1 MYIYIYLYVC
11 IKEEKQDILNTC
23 IYVLKSKA
31 LKKKCPDTTLWDKK
45 PSKNT
50 NEFIY
55 FFFFVHFLLGMQS
68 TIKSS
73 GFSQWDSFKRIKLF
87 YVSGYQL
94 IGVCFCVK
102 IEGMHSF
109 LLLLPKFHLVEIM
122 GMLLQSLLGR
132 YWFRGACFLF
142 CFFFFIC
149 LPPSLTLIHV
159 CFCFS
164 LISLGTQER
173 DLKQTFHVGLHVL
186 RLSFL
191 VLVLCICHH
200 LQEEESFLK
209 LSERKYRSM
218 DLLQWN
224 VWIFL
229 FWEPAAYLIVM

>member
-1 MYIYIYLYVC
+1 MY
-11 IKEEKQDILNTC
+11 
-23 IYVLKSKA
+23 LKVRH
-31 LKKKCPDTTLWDKK
+31 LKKNVLTQHYGIRNPQKIPM
-45 PSKNT
+45 SS
-50 NEFIY
+50 FI
-55 FFFFVHFLLGMQS
+55 FFFFLYIFCWACNPPSRVVGFPSETPLNELNYFMSVVTNWLEFVSVLRLRACIHFSL
-68 TIKSS
+68 
-73 GFSQWDSFKRIKLF
+73 
-87 YVSGYQL
+87 
-94 IGVCFCVK
+94 
-102 IEGMHSF
+102 EGTD
-109 LLLLPKFHLVEIM
+109 LEGLV
-122 GMLLQSLLGR
+122 
-132 YWFRGACFLF
+132 F
-142 CFFFFIC
+142 CFVFFFIC

-218 DLLQWN
+218 GLLQWN

>member
-1 MYIYIYLYVC
+1 MY
-11 IKEEKQDILNTC
+11 
-23 IYVLKSKA
+23 LKVRH
-31 LKKKCPDTTLWDKK
+31 LKKNVLTQHYGIRNPQKIPM
-45 PSKNT
+45 SS
-50 NEFIY
+50 
-55 FFFFVHFLLGMQS
+55 FFFVHFLLGMQS

-109 LLLLPKFHLVEIM
+109 LLLLPKFHLVEIL

-142 CFFFFIC
+142 CFFLFFHASSTISDSYTC
-149 LPPSLTLIHV
+149 LLL
-159 CFCFS
+159 FF

-191 VLVLCICHH
+191 VLFLCICHH
-200 LQEEESFLK
+200 LQEEKSFLK

-218 DLLQWN
+218 GLLQWN